1 MKEKWEEEKLEKD
14 KEIFDVRHLLE
25 EQMKEKVDEVK
36 ALLEKQAQAVEEA
49 TEKLKASHQQ
59 EIKDLMEKH
68 QQEVGFINCCTI
80 CNRLNV
86 NFSSKQ

>member
-1 MKEKWEEEKLEKD
+1 MEKD
-14 KEIFDVRHLLE
+14 KEIFDARHLLE

-36 ALLEKQAQAVEEA
+36 TLLEKQAQAVEEA

-68 QQEVGFINCCTI
+68 QQEVRFINCCRI
-80 CNRLNV
+80 CNRVRLNV